1 MTTIFTVKKNALR
14 DIGAVEATELFRN
27 LLWCEARRIGLS
39 PHNVVISLDITV
51 PDGGVDARVDALI
64 NTDSILVKGAT
75 HFQLKVG
82 HGFKPWQLSALKKE
96 LFGKSSAKPKKEM
109 LAPGIRECLKNRGRY
124 VLIIFGYDL
133 TPAQHSEAKKQLTKL
148 IRACGYRAPNVDV
161 LGQGQIIGQLSLFL
175 SLSLAFQDK
184 GDLSFLTVEEWKTR
198 ADM

>member
-109 LAPGIRECLKNRGRY
+109 LAPGIRECLKNRGR
-124 VLIIFGYDL
+124 
-133 TPAQHSEAKKQLTKL
+133 
-148 IRACGYRAPNVDV
+148 
-161 LGQGQIIGQLSLFL
+161 
-175 SLSLAFQDK
+175 SLSS
-184 GDLSFLTVEEWKTR
+184 GR
-198 ADM
+198 